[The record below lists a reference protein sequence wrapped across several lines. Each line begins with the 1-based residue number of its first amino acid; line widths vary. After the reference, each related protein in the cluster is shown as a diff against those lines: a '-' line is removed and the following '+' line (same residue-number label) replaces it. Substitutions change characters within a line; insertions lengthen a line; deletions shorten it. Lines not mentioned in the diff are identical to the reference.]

1 MLEIDGLDVH
11 RGPSHVLRAL
21 SLDVPAGRIT
31 ALIGANGA
39 GKTTTLMA
47 VSGLLPAESG
57 SIRLWHEDRRH
68 ELTNLRPDE
77 IVALGVAHCPEGR
90 QVFASLTVEENLM
103 IGAYQRRDR
112 AAIARDRERMIE
124 LFPVLGERSGQ
135 WAGNLSGGEQMM
147 LAIGRALM
155 ARPRVLLLDEP
166 SLGLAPNLTQR
177 IFRTIR
183 EIAAEGIAILLVEQ
197 NAGAALELADRAHVI
212 ETGRVTRSGSGA
224 ELLRD
229 PAVKDAYLGLAGS
242 AQAAGGAK

>member
-1 MLEIDGLDVH
+1 MLEIAGLDVH

-47 VSGLLPAESG
+47 VSGLLAARAG
-57 SIRLWHEDRRH
+57 RITLHADDRRH
-68 ELTNLRPDE
+68 ELTRLRPDE

-103 IGAYQRRDR
+103 IGAYHRRDR
-112 AAIARDRERMIE
+112 TAVASDRERMID

-135 WAGNLSGGEQMM
+135 WAGSLSGGEQMM

-166 SLGLAPNLTQR
+166 SLGLAPNLVER
-177 IFRTIR
+177 IFATIR
-183 EIAAEGIAILLVEQ
+183 EIAAEGITVLLVEQ

-212 ETGRVTRSGSGA
+212 ETGSVSRSGSGP

-229 PAVKDAYLGLAGS
+229 PRVKDAYLGLAGG
-242 AQAAGGAK
+242 AHHAGGTA